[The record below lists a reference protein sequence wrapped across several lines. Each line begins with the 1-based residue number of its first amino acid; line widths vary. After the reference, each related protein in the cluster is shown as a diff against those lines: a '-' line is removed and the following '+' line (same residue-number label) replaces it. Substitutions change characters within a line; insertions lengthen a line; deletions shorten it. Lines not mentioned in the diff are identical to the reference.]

1 MMISHLFAVLEC
13 GLPAEIPNAKLIFV
27 NGTRGFK
34 SLINYQCNP
43 GYVASG
49 RTVLMCDVDERW
61 NGPPPRCDPVYCPEP
76 ASLRNGGF
84 SLSTNSTKVGTVA
97 TYYCTSPRFV
107 LTGVPKLNCLKD
119 GTWDGE
125 TPKCRLRD
133 EPAGPG
139 RFPNID
145 RETLL
150 RRPILKEKLPG
161 IFKESGETNVRR
173 KPISFAPGTFDNDNS
188 GSPGADPRFPIRN
201 EIPDSAN
208 VQANQVPRADVPV
221 SAVQNERESRTQQLN
236 LGESRAQVHHQMTLI
251 TCF

>member
-1 MMISHLFAVLEC
+1 M
-13 GLPAEIPNAKLIFV
+13 PAEIPNARLIFV
-27 NGTRGFK
+27 NGTRGFQ

-49 RTVLMCDVDERW
+49 RTTLMCDVDERW
-61 NGPPPRCDPVYCPEP
+61 NGPPPRCDPIYCPEP

-97 TYYCTSPRFV
+97 SYYCTSPRFV

-119 GTWDGE
+119 GSWDAE
-125 TPKCRLRD
+125 APKCRPRES
-133 EPAGPG
+133 EPPAAGVG

-150 RRPILKEKLPG
+150 RRPILKEKLPN
-161 IFKESGETNVRR
+161 IFKESGGSESSVRR
-173 KPISFAPGTFDNDNS
+173 KPISFAPGTFDNDNNS
-188 GSPGADPRFPIRN
+188 GADPRFPIRN

-236 LGESRAQVHHQMTLI
+236 LGND
-251 TCF
+251 